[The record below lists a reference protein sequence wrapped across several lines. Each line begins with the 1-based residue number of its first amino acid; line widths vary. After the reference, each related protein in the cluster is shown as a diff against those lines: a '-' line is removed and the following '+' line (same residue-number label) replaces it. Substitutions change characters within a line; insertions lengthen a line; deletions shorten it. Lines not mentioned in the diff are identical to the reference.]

1 MIFFCFIAI
10 YAQINM
16 TAVNAFIEAYMGGRK
31 LKGST
36 FGILIPNK
44 IATATGIATETKIIH
59 FLYFTEGRFMSLLFF
74 TIYSLNS
81 FGISSISISV
91 PSINFWSSRSIPR

>member
-1 MIFFCFIAI
+1 
-10 YAQINM
+10 
-16 TAVNAFIEAYMGGRK
+16 MGGRK